1 MQDLFDP
8 TPAPGPAAPDGAPR
22 RAAGRERIL
31 VFDIAVQGARETVW
45 QDLFRGFRS
54 LKAVTFSASVPAILD
69 VAGLFED
76 VEITFGSERVLSR
89 ELGALEQATTAAGY
103 RFTDAL
109 ADQKAFIER
118 CVRPALSQRGERL
131 LARVQDGSLRFR
143 LLRGAPSHA
152 KLYLLAADDRFR
164 AVAGSANLSF
174 AAFTGRQ
181 RETFFVADGEAD
193 YLRFLDAYLDNEAH
207 SDPVAADLLVVT
219 ASDGMAGRLDVP
231 ADPVAIQE
239 VPCFR
244 FLEAQGAIV
253 ETPRPPVLPDL
264 SAAALRAASALG
276 AELQQIALDRNRSG
290 ATVVS
295 ASGFMRAYRAHA
307 ARPITEKTDRVP
319 EARIDLDMGL
329 VVLDGRPWHRIGAPV
344 PWPEVQQDAALLA
357 PYFEGFG
364 RFYGDAAGLQRS
376 YWALACWLYA
386 APFAPLLRTAALR
399 HDGSPLAYP
408 VHAVLYGRSDGGK
421 TMFSRVV
428 SRSMFG
434 LEQMVRGKDFTT
446 QRALG
451 LRERLGAIPLIVDD
465 VNRDRFSQYVPDL
478 VKFDHESGQGYAP
491 ILISTNRDVTAVTPD
506 LRKRMVVCHIDGAR
520 PRGMPEAP
528 ARAALSGVGTAL
540 YRSYLDRLVPRLPEL
555 TEALASDPHHP
566 PDLLL
571 VSSEILS
578 GLLAEALGAA
588 PGWARAVEQDEIE
601 RLKDKPLLDLLV
613 EILEQNS
620 ERVRINRASGDLVVD
635 FGGDHN
641 QAARFEKL
649 VPPQALKGRLAD
661 AVKLDLDALE
671 RDFGF
676 APVRRPGRG
685 LGALLARL
693 LKR

>member
-1 MQDLFDP
+1 MEDLFDP
-8 TPAPGPAAPDGAPR
+8 APQPR
-22 RAAGRERIL
+22 GGDAQPQRATDRERIVVFEIL
-31 VFDIAVQGARETVW
+31 VRGARETAW
-45 QDLFRGFRS
+45 QDLFQGFSS
-54 LKAVTFSASVPAILD
+54 LKAITFSASVPAILD
-69 VAGLFED
+69 VAGLFDD

-89 ELGALEQATTAAGY
+89 ELAALEQATSATGY

-118 CVRPALSQRGERL
+118 LVRPALSRRGARL
-131 LARVQDGSLRFR
+131 LERVQDGTLRFR
-143 LLRGAPSHA
+143 LLREAPSHA
-152 KLYLLAADDRFR
+152 KLYLLAGDDRFR
-164 AVAGSANLSF
+164 AVAGSANLSVV
-174 AAFTGRQ
+174 AFSGRQ

-193 YLRFLDAYLDNEAH
+193 YRRFLDYYAENESR
-207 SDPVAADLLVVT
+207 SDPIAADLLVVV
-219 ASDGMAGRLDVP
+219 ADDGDAARLDVP

-244 FLEAQGAIV
+244 FLQAHGAIV
-253 ETPRPPVLPDL
+253 ETPRPPVTADL
-264 SAAALRAASALG
+264 SAVALREASALG

-290 ATVVS
+290 ATVIS
-295 ASGFMRAYRAHA
+295 ASGFARAYRAHA
-307 ARPITEKTDRVP
+307 ARPISDKTDRVP
-319 EARIDLDMGL
+319 EARIDLGSGL

-344 PWPEVQQDAALLA
+344 PWPEVQKDAALLA

-364 RFYGDAAGLQRS
+364 RFYGDALGLQQS

-386 APFAPLLRTAALR
+386 APFASALRSAALR

-451 LRERLGAIPLIVDD
+451 LRERLGVIPLMVDD
-465 VNRDRFSQYVPDL
+465 VNRDRFTQYVPDL
-478 VKFDHESGQGYAP
+478 VKFDHETGEGYAP

-540 YRSYLDRLVPRLPEL
+540 YRTYLDRLAPQLAGL
-555 TEALASDPHHP
+555 MEALARDPHHP

-571 VSSEILS
+571 VSSEALS

-588 PGWARAVEQDEIE
+588 PAWARPVAQEEIE
-601 RLKDKPLLDLLV
+601 RLKDKPLLDLLD
-613 EILEQNS
+613 EIIEQNS
-620 ERVRINRASGDLVVD
+620 ERVRINRTSGDLVVD

-649 VPPQALKGRLAD
+649 VPAQALKGRFAD

-676 APVRRPGRG
+676 APARRPGRA
-685 LGALLARL
+685 LGAWLARL
-693 LKR
+693 LGQ